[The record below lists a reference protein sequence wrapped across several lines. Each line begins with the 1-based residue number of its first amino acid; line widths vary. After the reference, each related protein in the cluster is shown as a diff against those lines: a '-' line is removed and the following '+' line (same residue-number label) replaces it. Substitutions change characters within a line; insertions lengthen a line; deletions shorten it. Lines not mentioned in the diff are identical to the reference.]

1 MEDIPSESG
10 VQVKRL
16 GRWFFYCVMVGL
28 LAGCASAMFHLL
40 LNVGHIFF
48 LNWLAGYNFPHPA
61 GETDLIKMVHH
72 PLRPWLLWSI
82 PAAGGLVTGL
92 IVWYFCPDA
101 GGHGTDAAIKSY
113 HFDNGYIPFKVP
125 IVKTIASFFTL
136 GTGGSGG
143 SEGPICHIGAGV
155 GSVFAQKMKLSPR
168 EMRILMAAGLGA
180 GIGSIFKAPLTGA
193 LFAAEV
199 LYQDPE
205 FEAEVI
211 IPTTIA
217 AIVAYS
223 VFCTFF
229 GWDSLFHAGDYRIH
243 SALELFPYTGLAI
256 IASIAVFFFVKLFW
270 GIHDLFKKFPIP
282 SWVKPAIG
290 GLATGTI
297 GLFMPQV
304 LGFSYGFLQQGF
316 YQKISGIKLFSVSI
330 GKIFAT
336 SFSIGTGGSG
346 GVFGPSVVIGGCLGG
361 AVGALFHHLIPT
373 IVHSAGPYA
382 VVGIAGF
389 LAGSSNIPITAIIA
403 VSELTGSY
411 HLLLP
416 SMLVCSLCY
425 FLCRH
430 WNLYREQIPNM
441 LASPSHR
448 GDFFTDVLQDIKVE
462 NVFNPHKVTA
472 VLPEDMPLSQFR
484 TFFRQ
489 TNQRYF
495 PVVNHNGKLTGIFSI
510 NDVRNCL
517 FDVDLDPII
526 IMKDISREKII
537 TTTPNEDINVLL
549 RKFTLRNIDQ
559 IPVVKDD
566 DPQTFL
572 GMISR
577 REVITFYN
585 QTLKCLKESA
595 AKKDSDGV
603 GF

>member
-1 MEDIPSESG
+1 MEDVPSESRL
-10 VQVKRL
+10 QVKRI
-16 GRWFFYCVMVGL
+16 GRWFLYCIIVGL
-28 LAGCASAMFHLL
+28 LAGCASSFFHLI

-48 LNWLAGYNFPHPA
+48 LNWLAGYNFHHPA
-61 GETDLIKMVHH
+61 GEEALIKMVHH
-72 PLRPWLLWSI
+72 PLRPWLLWCL
-82 PAAGGLVTGL
+82 PGLGGLITGI
-92 IVWYFCPDA
+92 IVWKFCPDA
-101 GGHGTDAAIKSY
+101 EGHGTDAAIRAY
-113 HFDNGYIPFKVP
+113 HFEDGYIPFKVP

-155 GSVFAQKMKLSPR
+155 GSVFAQKMNLTPR

-243 SALELFPYTGLAI
+243 SALELIPYTGLAI
-256 IASIAVFFFVKLFW
+256 AASIAVFIFVKMFW
-270 GIHDLFKKFPIP
+270 GIHDLFHKFPIP
-282 SWVKPAIG
+282 PWVKPAIG
-290 GLATGTI
+290 GLITGTI
-297 GLFMPQV
+297 GLFMPEV

-316 YQKISGIKLFSVSI
+316 YQKVAGTKLFSVSL
-330 GKIFAT
+330 GKIAAT
-336 SFSIGTGGSG
+336 SFSIGSGGSG

-361 AVGALFHHLIPT
+361 AVGALFHHLFPE

-389 LAGSSNIPITAIIA
+389 LAGNSNIPITAIIA

-425 FLCRH
+425 FLCRN
-430 WNLYREQIPNM
+430 WNLYREQLPNT
-441 LASPSHR
+441 LASPAHK
-448 GDFFTDVLQDIKVE
+448 GDFFTDILQDIRVKDI
-462 NVFNPHKVTA
+462 FNPHKVTA
-472 VLPEDMPLSQFR
+472 VLPEDMTLAQFR
-484 TFFRQ
+484 KFFRQ
-489 TNQRYF
+489 TEQRYF
-495 PVVNHNGKLTGIFSI
+495 PVVDKQGRLTGIFSI

-517 FDVDLDPII
+517 FDHELDDIVT
-526 IMKDISREKII
+526 MKDIAREQII
-537 TTTPNEDINVLL
+537 TTTPNEDINTLL

-559 IPVVKDD
+559 IPVVKEDE
-566 DPQTFL
+566 PTVFM

-577 REVITFYN
+577 REVIAFYN
-585 QTLKCLKESA
+585 QTLNNLKENIA
-595 AKKDSDGV
+595 QKNKQAV